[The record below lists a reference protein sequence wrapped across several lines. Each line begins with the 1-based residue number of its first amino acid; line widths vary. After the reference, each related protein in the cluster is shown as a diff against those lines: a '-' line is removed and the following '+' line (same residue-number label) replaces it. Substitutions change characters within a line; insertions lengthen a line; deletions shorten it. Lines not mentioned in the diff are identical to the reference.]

1 MALKSI
7 RNFLFVATVVAV
19 DVATV
24 DDHVVAVVAFFVV
37 ELDAEQKNKFR

>member
-1 MALKSI
+1 M
-7 RNFLFVATVVAV
+7 FVATVVAVDVAV